1 MKNNILNKLG
11 VLKKNIFAHKKISF
25 FVIIIFCLIG
35 YYTYK
40 HYYPT
45 PVQTKYFFSKAK
57 IGDLSVSVSGS
68 GQISAS
74 TQMDIKPKVNGDLIY
89 IGVSNGQYVRAG
101 ALIAQIDSTDAEKAV
116 RDAEV
121 SLESAK
127 ITLEKLK
134 GPEGLK
140 TPRNKEQAEQDLS
153 RAYDDGFNTVSNAFL
168 KLPSIMTGLQ
178 TVLFNSD
185 RALGGG
191 SQTNIDYFA
200 GSVVAYD
207 ENVLK
212 YKEDALSKYQQA
224 RKEYDQ
230 NFIDY
235 KSVGRFDDL
244 SKIEAIVNQTYN
256 TTKTIAD
263 AVKSANNLLQF
274 HSDKLVEHN
283 LRPQTLVDTYLSNLS
298 SYTGDTNTHLLNLL
312 NIQNTIK
319 SSKDAV
325 LNSDLDLRSQDLTV
339 KQKQNALLDAKAQL
353 KDYYI
358 RAPFDGTVA
367 NITLKK
373 YDSVS
378 SATVV
383 AKLLT
388 QKKIAT
394 ISLNEVD
401 VSKIKIGQDVILTF
415 DAIADLSIRG
425 KVSDIDSIGS
435 VNQGVVIYNVQI
447 AFESDDERIKPG
459 MSVSA
464 SIITETKNSVLMIPN
479 GAIKTRGNNISYVE
493 SFSMVMDEKVSRAG
507 YLTTMKP
514 NQIVITTGLSNDS
527 FTEVVDGL
535 KEDDQI
541 IIRTTTISGTTPT
554 APSSQN
560 RTPSLFGG
568 GANRVR

>member
-1 MKNNILNKLG
+1 M
-11 VLKKNIFAHKKISF
+11 SF
-25 FVIIIFCLIG
+25 FSIIILCVIS

-74 TQMDIKPKVNGDLIY
+74 TQMDVKPKASGDLIY
-89 IGVSNGQYVRAG
+89 VGVSNGQYVKAG
-101 ALIAQIDSTDAEKAV
+101 TLIAQIDSTDAEKAV

-168 KLPSIMTGLQ
+168 KLPSVITGLQ
-178 TVLFNSD
+178 SVLFNSD

-212 YKEDALSKYQQA
+212 YKEDALNKYQQA

-244 SKIEAIVNQTYN
+244 SKIESIVNETYN

-283 LRPQTLVDTYLSNLS
+283 LRPQTLVDTYLSSLS
-298 SYTGDTNTHLLNLL
+298 TYTGDTNTHLLNLL

-339 KQKQNALLDAKAQL
+339 KQKQNALLDAKSQL
-353 KDYYI
+353 KDYYV

-367 NITLKK
+367 NISLKK

-378 SATVV
+378 SATVI

-401 VSKIKIGQDVILTF
+401 VSKIKIDQDVVLTF
-415 DAIADLSIRG
+415 DAISDLSVKG
-425 KVSDIDSIGS
+425 KVSDIDSIGTVS
-435 VNQGVVIYNVQI
+435 QGVVTYNVQI
-447 AFESDDERIKPG
+447 AFESDDSRIKPG

-493 SFSMVMDEKVSRAG
+493 NFLTVIDEKTARTG
-507 YLTTMKP
+507 YLSTAKP
-514 NQIVITTGLSNDS
+514 SQVVIKTGLSNDS
-527 FTEVVDGL
+527 FTEVIEGL
-535 KEDDQI
+535 KDGDQI
-541 IIRTTTISGTTPT
+541 VLRATIVTGTT
-554 APSSQN
+554 AVVANSQT
-560 RTPSLFGG
+560 RTPSLFGSG
-568 GANRVR
+568 TTRAR